1 MDFWLKFKPRI
12 DSRERGFIFIND
24 LPYIFE
30 YICSIAMINSF
41 DVLEDFD
48 TDRNEVIL
56 INTEWTS
63 ITDDFHEDQFG
74 VIEVNN
80 ILYELHCLIY
90 FSNIDS
96 DSTNKWHGKIYSRH
110 GGNYKSWWVAHRNSR
125 FGLQTHSF
133 ITHDDIHSDNQWFV

>member
-1 MDFWLKFKPRI
+1 MLAIFQNTSRNRYDKKNPFRSAYVCSIEKMDFWLKFKPRI

-56 INTEWTS
+56 INTE
-63 ITDDFHEDQFG
+63 
-74 VIEVNN
+74 
-80 ILYELHCLIY
+80 
-90 FSNIDS
+90 
-96 DSTNKWHGKIYSRH
+96 
-110 GGNYKSWWVAHRNSR
+110 
-125 FGLQTHSF
+125 
-133 ITHDDIHSDNQWFV
+133 